1 MLGTIV
7 NTGTILIGGA
17 FGAIA
22 REGIGE
28 KYRNTLFNALGLA
41 CLVLG
46 MNASQPNIA
55 KSEYP
60 VMFILSLA
68 IGGVIGTRLD
78 LAGRIERM
86 NARLNAKTRQRTE
99 KETSKDKG
107 KETYKKVRSTYE
119 GATKIN
125 EEIKKVDEQTR
136 NTGKGA
142 SKIEVEASKADNRLN
157 GLVTGLLLY
166 CIGTFS
172 IVGPLLSCLSP
183 SQGWDLSEP
192 ANTFLYTNA
201 TLDLVTSAV
210 LAATY
215 GWIMLWAAPV
225 LFCWQGMFY
234 LIAYYFSSGMPE
246 PMRTELSIVGGV
258 LIVSSGLAILG
269 IKDCKTVNL
278 LPSLLVPVVFYII
291 KDVIIA

>member
-7 NTGTILIGGA
+7 NACTILIGGA
-17 FGAIA
+17 FGAIV
-22 REGIGE
+22 REGIRE
-28 KYRNTLFNALGLA
+28 KYKTTLFNALGLA

-46 MNASQPNIA
+46 MNASLPNLA

-68 IGGVIGTRLD
+68 IGGIVGTKLD
-78 LAGRIERM
+78 IAGKLD
-86 NARLNAKTRQRTE
+86 RLNAKLNAQ
-99 KETSKDKG
+99 
-107 KETYKKVRSTYE
+107 
-119 GATKIN
+119 
-125 EEIKKVDEQTR
+125 
-136 NTGKGA
+136 TGKTNN
-142 SKIEVEASKADNRLN
+142 SLN

-172 IVGPLLSCLSP
+172 IVGPVLSALSP
-183 SQGWDLSEP
+183 SHGWALSEP

-201 TLDLVTSAV
+201 TLDLVTSGV

-215 GWIMLWAAPV
+215 GWTMLLAAPI
-225 LFCWQGMFY
+225 LFLWQGAFY
-234 LIAYYFSSGMPE
+234 SIGYFCGDGMPE

-258 LIVSSGLAILG
+258 LIISSGLAILG

-278 LPSLLVPVVFYII
+278 LPSLLVPVIFYIFI
-291 KDVIIA
+291 

>member
-7 NTGTILIGGA
+7 NTATILIGGT
-17 FGAIA
+17 FGSIV

-28 KYRNTLFNALGLA
+28 KYKSAMFNALGLA

-46 MNASQPNIA
+46 MNASLPNMA

-68 IGGVIGTRLD
+68 IGGLIGTRLD
-78 LAGRIERM
+78 LAGHIDK
-86 NARLNAKTRQRTE
+86 LNAKMNAKSK
-99 KETSKDKG
+99 KETNG
-107 KETYKKVRSTYE
+107 L
-119 GATKIN
+119 
-125 EEIKKVDEQTR
+125 Q
-136 NTGKGA
+136 
-142 SKIEVEASKADNRLN
+142 

-172 IVGPLLSCLSP
+172 IVGPVLSALSP
-183 SQGWDLSEP
+183 SQGWAFGESG
-192 ANTFLYTNA
+192 NTYLYTNA

-210 LAATY
+210 LSASY
-215 GWIMLWAAPV
+215 GWIMLLAAPV

-234 LIAYYFSSGMPE
+234 AIACFFGDGMPE
-246 PMRTELSIVGGV
+246 PMRVELSIVGGV
-258 LIVSSGLAILG
+258 LIVSSGLGILG

-278 LPSLLVPVVFYII
+278 LPSLLVPVVFYLV
-291 KDVIIA
+291 KGMF

>member
-7 NTGTILIGGA
+7 NTTTILVGGA
-17 FGAIA
+17 FGAIV

-28 KYRNTLFNALGLA
+28 KYKKAMFDALGLA

-46 MNASQPNIA
+46 MNASLPNMA

-60 VMFILSLA
+60 VLFIASLA
-68 IGGVIGTRLD
+68 IGGIIGTRLD
-78 LAGRIERM
+78 LAGGID
-86 NARLNAKTRQRTE
+86 RLNAKVNA
-99 KETSKDKG
+99 
-107 KETYKKVRSTYE
+107 KKNNNNN
-119 GATKIN
+119 GL
-125 EEIKKVDEQTR
+125 Q
-136 NTGKGA
+136 
-142 SKIEVEASKADNRLN
+142 

-172 IVGPLLSCLSP
+172 IVGPVLSCLSP
-183 SQGWDLSEP
+183 TGGWAFGEA

-210 LAATY
+210 LAASY
-215 GWIMLWAAPV
+215 GWIMLLAAPV

-234 LIAYYFSSGMPE
+234 MIAFYFGEAMPE
-246 PMRTELSIVGGV
+246 PMRVELSIVGGV
-258 LIVSSGLAILG
+258 LILSSGLGILG

-278 LPSLLVPVVFYII
+278 LPSLLIPVVFYLI
-291 KDVIIA
+291 KGCF

>member
-7 NTGTILIGGA
+7 NACTILIGGA
-17 FGAIA
+17 FGAIV

-28 KYRNTLFNALGLA
+28 KYKTTLFNALGLA

-46 MNASQPNIA
+46 MNASLPNLA

-68 IGGVIGTRLD
+68 IGGTVGTKLD
-78 LAGRIERM
+78 IAGKLD
-86 NARLNAKTRQRTE
+86 RLNAKLNAQ
-99 KETSKDKG
+99 
-107 KETYKKVRSTYE
+107 
-119 GATKIN
+119 
-125 EEIKKVDEQTR
+125 
-136 NTGKGA
+136 TGKTNN
-142 SKIEVEASKADNRLN
+142 SLN

-172 IVGPLLSCLSP
+172 IVGPVLSALSP
-183 SQGWDLSEP
+183 SYGWALSEP

-201 TLDLVTSAV
+201 TLDLVTSGV

-215 GWIMLWAAPV
+215 GWIMLLAAPI
-225 LFCWQGMFY
+225 LFLWQGVFY
-234 LIAYYFSSGMPE
+234 SIGYFFGDGMPE

-258 LIVSSGLAILG
+258 LIISSGLAILG

-278 LPSLLVPVVFYII
+278 LPSLLVPVIFYLFI
-291 KDVIIA
+291 

>member
-7 NTGTILIGGA
+7 NTVTILVGGT
-17 FGAIA
+17 FGAIV

-28 KYRNTLFNALGLA
+28 KYKSAMFNALGLA

-46 MNASQPNIA
+46 MNASLPNMA

-68 IGGVIGTRLD
+68 IGGLIGTRLD
-78 LAGRIERM
+78 LAGRID
-86 NARLNAKTRQRTE
+86 RLNAKMNAKSK
-99 KETSKDKG
+99 KETNG
-107 KETYKKVRSTYE
+107 L
-119 GATKIN
+119 
-125 EEIKKVDEQTR
+125 Q
-136 NTGKGA
+136 
-142 SKIEVEASKADNRLN
+142 

-172 IVGPLLSCLSP
+172 IVGPVLSALSP
-183 SQGWDLSEP
+183 SQGWAFGESG
-192 ANTFLYTNA
+192 NTYLYTNA

-210 LAATY
+210 LSASY
-215 GWIMLWAAPV
+215 GWIMLLAAPV

-234 LIAYYFSSGMPE
+234 AIAYFFGDGMPE
-246 PMRTELSIVGGV
+246 PMRVELSIVGGV
-258 LIVSSGLAILG
+258 LIVSSGLGILG

-278 LPSLLVPVVFYII
+278 LPSLLVPIVFYMI
-291 KDVIIA
+291 KGILFQ